1 MKYPSCTHCLPEMAY
16 IVELFLKLQVSL
28 ISVSVN
34 LKDQAISVMK
44 ASLTAMTN
52 FMYQG
57 TSEIERINAHPAE

>member
-1 MKYPSCTHCLPEMAY
+1 MAH
-16 IVELFLKLQVSL
+16 IIELFLKLQVSL
-28 ISVSVN
+28 ISVSVH

-44 ASLTAMTN
+44 NSLTVMTD